1 MGYKRLKKVTGGY
14 KGLQGERGSYS
25 RLERATEG

>member
-14 KGLQGERGSYS
+14 KGLRGETGSYN

>member
-1 MGYKRLKKVTGGY
+1 MGNKRLKKVTGGY
-14 KGLQGERGSYS
+14 KGLQGKRGSYN